1 LRRKLQREAVVK
13 SSGLTIAV
21 CVCAFA
27 SEAHA
32 LDWSLNSTLSE
43 RTELS
48 DNAFL
53 SPKPIGATLGTFST
67 ITGDATARTPTSRF
81 SLDGDITYTKYLLP
95 GAEATQSTEAISEGI
110 AARFEN
116 LHKSNT
122 DKDYIEGSW
131 RRQNLALA
139 LLNQTGLPVNVTGDV
154 DIFTARGGFERSLS
168 AVDLVTLS
176 ARAASTSYQ
185 PTGAGTPFTDVE
197 ALGTWKHRVSSIA
210 DINAA
215 SEYER
220 LSYDDIAK
228 TNLTMLRETAGVRAQ
243 LSQRLSF
250 SGSAGITIFQA
261 SQNATIGIQANQN
274 ATIGSPIAGVGFP
287 TVIPGVSGTAHGF
300 IGNAVLTYKL
310 LKDTNVSFAFNKT
323 VAPSIVGSLLQSTTY
338 DMNLVYMINHSSSLS
353 FSTDFSQ
360 QTSQGAE
367 TNFLSTSISYNKQLA
382 REWNAQLTY
391 RFLHRSASSASTGGL
406 SFDPITGIPI
416 ANTSTAPANSNT
428 IIVALSHGI
437 TVLPGGQ

>member
-53 SPKPIGATLGTFST
+53 LSPKPIGATLGTFST

-81 SLDGDITYTKYLLP
+81 SLDGDITYTKYLGP
-95 GAEATQSTEAISEGI
+95 GAEAAQSTEAINEGI
-110 AARFEN
+110 TARFEN

-154 DIFTARGGFERSLS
+154 DTFTARGGFERSLS

-197 ALGTWKHRVSSIA
+197 ALGTWKHKVSSIA

-220 LSYDDIAK
+220 LSYDDIAN
-228 TNLTMLRETAGVRAQ
+228 TNITILRETAGVRAQ

-250 SGSAGITIFQA
+250 SGTAGLAIIQA
-261 SQNATIGIQANQN
+261 SQN

-287 TVIPGVSGTAHGF
+287 TVIPGISGTAHGF
-300 IGNAVLTYKL
+300 IGNAILAYKL
-310 LKDTNVSFAFNKT
+310 LKDTDVSFAFSKT
-323 VAPSIVGSLLQSTTY
+323 VGPSIIGSLLQSTSY
-338 DMNLVYMINHSSSLS
+338 DMNLVYTINHSSSLS

-360 QTSQGAE
+360 QTSQGSE
-367 TNFLSTSISYNKQLA
+367 TDFLSASISYNKQLA

-391 RFLHRSASSASTGGL
+391 RFLHRSASTASTAGL
-406 SFDPITGIPI
+406 SFDPITGTPI
-416 ANTSTAPANSNT
+416 ANTSTTPANSNT
-428 IIVALSHGI
+428 IVVALSHGI